1 MLIKIHTN
9 GMPLIV
15 GGDVKVVI
23 RGKGYVYVLLT

>member
-1 MLIKIHTN
+1 MLIKINTS

-15 GGDVKVVI
+15 GDGVRVVI